1 MPAHPDIRRD
11 EAGFTLVE
19 LLATIT
25 ISMIVLLASLQSFD
39 LFAATTSHQTR
50 VTDANAQVRS
60 TMDSAINDLRGAS
73 EILLANPTDLVYA
86 VPDTG
91 VTRVQRLCVDASDS
105 DLYGSRTTTSG
116 TPLVPTTACSAGTKL
131 ATLRSTNTAFTYDG
145 ASSSL
150 TPALVK
156 NVGLTL
162 YLESTG
168 GGKTA
173 RSTLR
178 ASAARRSA
186 GAMQLTDEDLETVCN
201 DTGALLSLSAT
212 IPGTTGAVS
221 VTYANDGGV
230 AVGTPVPG
238 GVQIPET
245 ITRVVATVTDS
256 VGVTNTI
263 TKDLEC
269 SGTTP

>member
-1 MPAHPDIRRD
+1 MPTHADIRRD

-19 LLATIT
+19 LLVTIT
-25 ISMIVLLASLQSFD
+25 ISMIVLLATLQSFD

-50 VTDANAQVRS
+50 VTDANAQVRD
-60 TMDSAINDLRGAS
+60 TMDRTVNELRGAS
-73 EILLANPTDLVYA
+73 KILRANATDLVYA

-91 VTRVQRLCVDASDS
+91 GFRVQRLCVSSD
-105 DLYGSRTTTSG
+105 DLYGSRTPAAA
-116 TPLVPTTACSAGTKL
+116 TPVVPAGACSSATKL
-131 ATLRSTNTAFTYDG
+131 ATLKSTTTTAFTYDG
-145 ASSSL
+145 ASSSA

-156 NVGLTL
+156 NVGLTFSL
-162 YLESTG
+162 DASG

-173 RSTLR
+173 SSTLR

-186 GAMQLTDEDLETVCN
+186 GTMQLTDEDLDATCN
-201 DTGALLSLSAT
+201 DSGALLSLSAS
-212 IPGTTGAVS
+212 IPGTTGAVT
-221 VTYANDGGV
+221 VTYAGDGGV
-230 AVGTPVPG
+230 AVGTPVTG
-238 GVQIPET
+238 GVQIPKT

-269 SGTTP
+269 SGT

>member
-1 MPAHPDIRRD
+1 MPTHADIRRD

-19 LLATIT
+19 LLVGIT
-25 ISMIVLLASLQSFD
+25 ISMIVLLATLQSFD

-60 TMDSAINDLRGAS
+60 TMYRTVNDLRGAS
-73 EILLANPTDLVYA
+73 KILRASATDLVYA

-91 VTRVQRLCVDASDS
+91 GSRVERLCITSD
-105 DLYGSRTTTSG
+105 DLYGSQ
-116 TPLVPTTACSAGTKL
+116 TPPAATPVVPAGACSTGTLL
-131 ATLRSTNTAFTYDG
+131 ATLKSTTSTAFTYDG

-156 NVGLTL
+156 NVGLTFSL
-162 YLESTG
+162 DSSAA
-168 GGKTA
+168 GKTSS
-173 RSTLR
+173 STLR

-186 GAMQLTDEDLETVCN
+186 GTMQLTDEDLNTVCN
-201 DTGALLSLSAT
+201 DTGALLSLSAS

-230 AVGTPVPG
+230 AVGTPVTG
-238 GVQIPET
+238 GVQIPKT

-269 SGTTP
+269 SGT